1 MKPRIRLPQVLM
13 MTALAIALLPLATVA
28 QGAKIRMPDFS
39 GLAEKAS
46 ESVDIALDGESL
58 KSAGSLFG
66 GSRGPR
72 NDAQIAE
79 VLQGLQG
86 IYIKTFEFDGPGQYS
101 MRDIESVVRQVE
113 REGWK
118 KLLSVR
124 EKDERVEMWIRDDHE
139 DGGMFFVASEPEE
152 LVLINIVGKVNLESM
167 RQLQGRMGIP
177 NLQGILGQPSP
188 PSPPARPAQPA
199 PQPGSQP
206 AQPAQPAR

>member
-1 MKPRIRLPQVLM
+1 MKTRIRLPQLLVAM
-13 MTALAIALLPLATVA
+13 ALAITLLPLATVA

-46 ESVDIALDGESL
+46 ESVDISLDGEAL

-66 GSRGPR
+66 GNR
-72 NDAQIAE
+72 NARSDAQIAE
-79 VLQGLQG
+79 ILKDLQGV
-86 IYIKTFEFDGPGQYS
+86 YIKVFEFDKPGQYS
-101 MRDIESVVRQVE
+101 MRDIEGVVRQVE

-124 EKDERVEMWIRDDHE
+124 DGDERVEMWIRDNHE
-139 DGGMFFVASEPEE
+139 DGGMFFVASEPDE

-177 NLQGILGQPSP
+177 NLQGILGAPN
-188 PSPPARPAQPA
+188 PPAAPAAPA
-199 PQPGSQP
+199 QP
-206 AQPAQPAR
+206 AQPAQPATPAR